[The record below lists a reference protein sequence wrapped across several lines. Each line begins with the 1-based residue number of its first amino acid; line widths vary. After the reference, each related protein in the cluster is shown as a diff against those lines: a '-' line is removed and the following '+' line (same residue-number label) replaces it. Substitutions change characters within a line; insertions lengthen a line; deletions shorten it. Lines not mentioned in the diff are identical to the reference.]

1 MKDNHYNYICSVSTS
16 YVKIVYLL
24 CEFSG
29 FCHGTDDVFPLL
41 GCYAAYVPT

>member
-1 MKDNHYNYICSVSTS
+1 MKDSPYNYIFSVSTS
-16 YVKIVYLL
+16 YLKTVYLL

-41 GCYAAYVPT
+41 RCYTKYVPT